1 MALELEELTGSV
13 IGAAIQ
19 VHRTLGP
26 GFLES
31 VYENALAIELRRQ
44 AIPYAR
50 QVTVPVLYGGVEVG
64 LHRLDFFVADL
75 VVVELKAIREILPEH
90 FAVVRSYLRAA
101 GRRHGLLLNFSK
113 PTVEAKRVI
122 ADDPP

>member
-1 MALELEELTGSV
+1 
-13 IGAAIQ
+13 
-19 VHRTLGP
+19 
-26 GFLES
+26 
-31 VYENALAIELRRQ
+31 
-44 AIPYAR
+44 
-50 QVTVPVLYGGVEVG
+50 
-64 LHRLDFFVADL
+64 
-75 VVVELKAIREILPEH
+75 LKAIREILPEH

>member
-1 MALELEELTGSV
+1 MALELEELTGCV

-44 AIPYAR
+44 AIPFAR